1 MAKMDYFL
9 LDVTSLPDPCVEGA
23 ALAGIPEWRCRQIL
37 KYLQP
42 GDRKL
47 SLGAWRLLEETL
59 GRYGFS
65 AGEVTTDR
73 NGKLIC
79 DGIYFNLSHSAHMAL
94 CAVSDVPVG
103 CDIEQVTNAPLDIAE
118 HVFSDKERR
127 YIWAGRSAR
136 ETDRRF
142 FRLWTMKESY
152 LKMTGE
158 GMNLPPERV
167 EIDPCTLT
175 ILRDSVSQS
184 CTLQNMTVDDYEIS
198 VCTEDKTC

>member
-1 MAKMDYFL
+1 MVKMDYFL
-9 LDVTSLPDPCVEGA
+9 LDVTSLPDPGVERE
-23 ALAGIPEWRCRQIL
+23 ALAGIPDWRRKQIL
-37 KYLQP
+37 RYLQP
-42 GDRKL
+42 SDRKL
-47 SLGAWRLLEETL
+47 CLGAWRLLEDTL
-59 GRYGFS
+59 ERYGFS
-65 AGEVTTDR
+65 AREVTTDR

-79 DGIYFNLSHSAHMAL
+79 AGIYFNLSHSAHMAL

-118 HVFSDKERR
+118 RVFSDKERR
-127 YIWAGRSAR
+127 YIWEGRSAR

-158 GMNLPPERV
+158 GMNFPIERI

-184 CTLQNMTVDDYEIS
+184 CTLQNTTVNDYEIS
-198 VCTEDKTC
+198 LCSEDKTC